1 PPTSDAEGFG
11 FVGDRDLRPVEAD
24 PLGLVV
30 DEREDRRR
38 PPPHAF
44 EVAQRVPRV
53 VELEALA
60 LVAMPEQ
67 ELAAVQVVRIDH
79 VDERLPEVGQLPQQR
94 VLDLLELARLDLEPP
109 RPAILLE
116 REKLLIATEV
126 EREELVDERD
136 VVVEATHLED
146 LLPPEVQL
154 LVPVATLLEV
164 VAALPLR
171 TELTDVPAALDVA
184 EQLHAELVRV
194 QLPGRAGEH
203 GRDHVGIVDDLRGL
217 ERPLR

>member
-1 PPTSDAEGFG
+1 MMRTARTVPRPNGRSSNRFGATRFRPRRRLGAEDPPTSDAEGFG

-53 VELEALA
+53 VELEVLA
-60 LVAMPEQ
+60 RGAMPEQ

-136 VVVEATHLED
+136 
-146 LLPPEVQL
+146 
-154 LVPVATLLEV
+154 
-164 VAALPLR
+164 
-171 TELTDVPAALDVA
+171 
-184 EQLHAELVRV
+184 
-194 QLPGRAGEH
+194 
-203 GRDHVGIVDDLRGL
+203 
-217 ERPLR
+217 